1 MEAVLSSQEFG
12 DGLPILIIHGW
23 ELSGRADQADFE
35 PVFAKLAGLR
45 RIYVDLPGMGSTPGN
60 NVQHLDGIFDH
71 IVQFIDVRLAKSRF
85 LVVGSS
91 CGGYLARAV
100 AQKYADQVDGLLLRV
115 PLIEPKDSRRDLD
128 PITPLVEDAQL
139 MSTVSDSDRS
149 LLGDLV
155 IQTSAYI
162 SALKNKILNV
172 YHPAEA
178 ASDSKVLSFI
188 RDDPERYQLSWSL
201 DDPSAKFLA
210 PTLILCGRHD
220 DSVGYR
226 DSLRLLELYP
236 RSTYAVLDR
245 ATHALPVD
253 ETGVFEALVGDWIKR
268 VHEWRDNMT
277 RAARS
282 CQQSQN

>member
-12 DGLPILIIHGW
+12 DGLPVLIIHGW
-23 ELSGRADQADFE
+23 ELSGQADQADFE

-45 RIYVDLPGMGSTPGN
+45 RIYVNLPGMGSTPAN
-60 NVQHLDGIFDH
+60 NVQNLDDMFKYL
-71 IVQFIDVRLAKSRF
+71 VQFIDVHLAKSRF

-100 AQKYADQVDGLLLRV
+100 AQKYANQVDGLLLRV
-115 PLIEPKDSRRDLD
+115 PLIEPKDSNRDLD
-128 PITPLVEDAQL
+128 SIAPLVEDAEL
-139 MSTVSDSDRS
+139 MATVSDSERT
-149 LLGDLV
+149 LLGTV
-155 IQTSAYI
+155 IIQTSAYI
-162 SALKNKILNV
+162 SAFRSKILNV
-172 YHPAEA
+172 YQPAEA
-178 ASDSKVLSFI
+178 AADSKVLSFI
-188 RDDPERYQLSWSL
+188 RDDPERYKLSWSL
-201 DDPSAKFLA
+201 DDHKSKFPA

-226 DSLRLLELYP
+226 DSIRLLELYP

-245 ATHALPVD
+245 ATHGLPID

-277 RAARS
+277 RR
-282 CQQSQN
+282 Q